1 MGKSKLRR
9 KWWREKPG
17 SKPASPRLDALK
29 ASEAVRRTHGSLA
42 SLPQS
47 PPFDC
52 LEPPLSRSIYPPQPS
67 GTPQTGLPNLLQ
79 HLPRCTRPARCNNC
93 SIAKAKHP
101 RPDARTMPSA
111 CEVQRVPRPVPGRA
125 QGLPAG
131 TPQHRWR
138 EATVQPN
145 QGSSGSDPQKQ
156 PSGPKSVCFR
166 HSYGYCA
173 SNAHLPSGSP
183 KHSKLSEHPELY
195 ELHGPF
201 EHHPDPALTRVEI
214 QVPATPREGGESAKR
229 TTDSPVS
236 QTRASKRSR
245 TAPGQM
251 NLKLLSRNSVRK
263 ARVEDAMDT
272 DDDDVAATTQLIE
285 ATDPFS
291 NE

>member
-29 ASEAVRRTHGSLA
+29 ASEAWKRSAETTERSKKRVLPAQLRVLFKQCAPSKREPKALEALRAPRALRT
-42 SLPQS
+42 PR
-47 PPFDC
+47 
-52 LEPPLSRSIYPPQPS
+52 PLSS
-67 GTPQTGLPNLLQ
+67 T
-79 HLPRCTRPARCNNC
+79 TR
-93 SIAKAKHP
+93 
-101 RPDARTMPSA
+101 T
-111 CEVQRVPRPVPGRA
+111 
-125 QGLPAG
+125 
-131 TPQHRWR
+131 
-138 EATVQPN
+138 
-145 QGSSGSDPQKQ
+145 
-156 PSGPKSVCFR
+156 
-166 HSYGYCA
+166 
-173 SNAHLPSGSP
+173 
-183 KHSKLSEHPELY
+183 
-195 ELHGPF
+195 
-201 EHHPDPALTRVEI
+201 PALTRVEI

-245 TAPGQM
+245 AAPGQM